1 MVQKGTWVR
10 IKKILLPV
18 GQRAPQD
25 PEDTRNTPLVMWTK
39 GFLAADANLGDEVQV
54 TTAADRVE
62 TGTLVEVDPYYTHS
76 YGKCVPELVQIDR
89 NYRAFLYG
97 GDGTGKGL
105 RLRDEPQGRNY
116 EEGPGHGFL
125 RL

>member
-54 TTAADRVE
+54 TTAYEYQSGTAYSCRIKR
-62 TGTLVEVDPYYTHS
+62 TGTWKNK
-76 YGKCVPELVQIDR
+76 GKDTCT
-89 NYRAFLYG
+89 YASG
-97 GDGTGKGL
+97 TAGDCFVRTSV
-105 RLRDEPQGRNY
+105 RV
-116 EEGPGHGFL
+116 
-125 RL
+125 

>member
-76 YGKCVPELVQIDR
+76 YGKCVPELVQIDL

-97 GDGTGKGL
+97 GDK
-105 RLRDEPQGRNY
+105 
-116 EEGPGHGFL
+116 
-125 RL
+125 

>member
-39 GFLAADANLGDEVQV
+39 GFLAADANLGDEV
-54 TTAADRVE
+54 
-62 TGTLVEVDPYYTHS
+62 DPYYTHS

-97 GDGTGKGL
+97 GDK
-105 RLRDEPQGRNY
+105 
-116 EEGPGHGFL
+116 
-125 RL
+125 

>member
-39 GFLAADANLGDEVQV
+39 GFLAADANLGDEV
-54 TTAADRVE
+54 
-62 TGTLVEVDPYYTHS
+62 EVDPYYTHS

-97 GDGTGKGL
+97 GDK
-105 RLRDEPQGRNY
+105 
-116 EEGPGHGFL
+116 
-125 RL
+125 

>member
-39 GFLAADANLGDEVQV
+39 GFLAADANLGD
-54 TTAADRVE
+54 RVE

-97 GDGTGKGL
+97 GDK
-105 RLRDEPQGRNY
+105 
-116 EEGPGHGFL
+116 
-125 RL
+125 

>member
-62 TGTLVEVDPYYTHS
+62 TGTLVEVGLGLRTPEEMPAVLNARDRS
-76 YGKCVPELVQIDR
+76 ELVQIDR

-97 GDGTGKGL
+97 GDK
-105 RLRDEPQGRNY
+105 
-116 EEGPGHGFL
+116 
-125 RL
+125 

>member
-62 TGTLVEVDPYYTHS
+62 TGTLVEVDPQLWQVRARA
-76 YGKCVPELVQIDR
+76 GADR
-89 NYRAFLYG
+89 
-97 GDGTGKGL
+97 
-105 RLRDEPQGRNY
+105 PQLQSIPVWR
-116 EEGPGHGFL
+116 
-125 RL
+125 

>member
-54 TTAADRVE
+54 TTAADRV
-62 TGTLVEVDPYYTHS
+62 
-76 YGKCVPELVQIDR
+76 PELVQIDR

-97 GDGTGKGL
+97 GDK
-105 RLRDEPQGRNY
+105 
-116 EEGPGHGFL
+116 
-125 RL
+125 

>member
-62 TGTLVEVDPYYTHS
+62 TGTLVEVDPLLHPQLWQVRARA
-76 YGKCVPELVQIDR
+76 GADR
-89 NYRAFLYG
+89 
-97 GDGTGKGL
+97 
-105 RLRDEPQGRNY
+105 PQLQSIPVWR
-116 EEGPGHGFL
+116 
-125 RL
+125 

>member
-1 MVQKGTWVR
+1 MLQKGTWVC

-18 GQRAPQD
+18 GNRAALD

-97 GDGTGKGL
+97 GDK
-105 RLRDEPQGRNY
+105 
-116 EEGPGHGFL
+116 
-125 RL
+125 

>member
-62 TGTLVEVDPYYTHS
+62 TGTLVEVD
-76 YGKCVPELVQIDR
+76 R

-97 GDGTGKGL
+97 GDK
-105 RLRDEPQGRNY
+105 
-116 EEGPGHGFL
+116 
-125 RL
+125 